1 MLAGMSELRRLRY
14 FLAVAEELNFTR
26 AAERLHIAQPALS
39 RQVKELERELG
50 VKLLDRTTHAV
61 GLTEAGLVLQQRGTA
76 LCAEE
81 DRMLREVRGFAQGA
95 QGTLT
100 LGFSASIGYE
110 TAPALLAALVER
122 HPGIA
127 VGTRLLPTAEILA
140 GVADGT
146 LDAGLVRCP
155 PPTPALEQTLVRL
168 EAQGVLMA
176 KDHALAGAA
185 SVEVTALAGQT
196 VLIHPREQN
205 PGHYDA
211 VTAVLAGAGV
221 EPRLLLRQISFDAAH
236 TPVSDGAAVS
246 VVGESAAVSLPG
258 GLVWRPLSP
267 AATVEIHLLT
277 RGGPRRNAVGHL
289 LRTATDTARAAGWL
303 TAG

>member
-50 VKLLDRTTHAV
+50 VRLLDRTTHAV
-61 GLTEAGLVLQQRGTA
+61 ALTEAGLVLRQRGTA

-81 DRMLREVRGFAQGA
+81 DRMLREVRGFAQAA

-100 LGFSASIGYE
+100 PSIGYE
-110 TAPALLAALVER
+110 TAPALLADLVER
-122 HPGIA
+122 HPGIT
-127 VGTRLLPTAEILA
+127 VSTRLLPTAEILA

-155 PPTPALEQTLVRL
+155 PPTPDLERTLVRL

-176 KDHALAGAA
+176 RDHALAGVAV
-185 SVEVTALAGQT
+185 VEVAALAGQA

-211 VTAVLAGAGV
+211 VTAVLAGSGV

-258 GLVWRPLSP
+258 GLVWRPLRP
-267 AATVEIHLLT
+267 AATVEIQLLT

-289 LRTATDTARAAGWL
+289 LRSATDTARAAGWL
-303 TAG
+303 NGS